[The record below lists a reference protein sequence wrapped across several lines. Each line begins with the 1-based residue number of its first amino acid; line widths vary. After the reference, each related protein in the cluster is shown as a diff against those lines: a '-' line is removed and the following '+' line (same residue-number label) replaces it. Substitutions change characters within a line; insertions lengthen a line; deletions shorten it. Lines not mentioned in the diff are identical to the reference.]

1 MPGHDKLLQPLRV
14 NGCAK
19 KGGRKV
25 PVKQVGGVKVHNEK
39 QLNSL
44 FGRVDGGNP
53 LVSISKYPHG
63 KRRTMSEA
71 DPETEEIVKLK
82 TYVFDFMRYNYDI
95 VLVGTPVK
103 KHAKGGMSCG
113 MSSKST
119 KRGGMKHATMKK
131 LHPRKVHRM
140 KRRVA
145 TMKKLHPRKVHRMKR
160 RVATMKNKTGMTGY
174 QPKGLLSNLRKSL
187 GL

>member
-14 NGCAK
+14 NGGAK

-25 PVKQVGGVKVHNEK
+25 PVKQVGGVKVHNER

-44 FGRVDGGNP
+44 FGKVDGGNP

-145 TMKKLHPRKVHRMKR
+145 TMK
-160 RVATMKNKTGMTGY
+160 NKTGMTGY